1 MIKSTKRAVCDQ
13 FKNADINDEELFSAC
28 ARAEGLINSRPL
40 TYHSADIRDVS
51 PITPNHFLFG
61 QLGGQFAQ

>member
-1 MIKSTKRAVCDQ
+1 MIKSTKQEVYDQ
-13 FKNADINDEELFSAC
+13 FQNTDINDEQLFSAY
-28 ARAEGLINSRPL
+28 ARAEGLINSRSL

-61 QLGGQFAQ
+61 QLGDQFAQ